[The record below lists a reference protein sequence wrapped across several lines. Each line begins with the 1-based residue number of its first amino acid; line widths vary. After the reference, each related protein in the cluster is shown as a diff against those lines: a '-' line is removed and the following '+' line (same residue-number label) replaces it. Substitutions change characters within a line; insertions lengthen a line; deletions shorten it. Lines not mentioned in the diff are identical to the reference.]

1 MAIKTFKDLVVWQK
15 AMDLARLV
23 YRETRKMPKEELFS
37 LTSQMRRASYSVP
50 LNIAEGFGKYTR
62 PEFLKGLRTA
72 MGSLFELMTAY
83 ELATSLDMIP
93 QTDKMLNL
101 LAEEDRVL
109 QALIRSL
116 EAKTAAEGKK
126 PRRR

>member
-23 YRETRKMPKEELFS
+23 YRETRNMPKEELFS